1 MKKNIFDMKEGPSD
15 ALYDWAYKL
24 SNKILIE
31 SGVGLCWDD
40 LPDTNSLWEYLY
52 DVSDEQTLF
61 DQVSCA
67 VCDRLYDSD
76 YGNINE
82 TEAFVR
88 SINVLSL
95 KDLK

>member
-1 MKKNIFDMKEGPSD
+1 MKKNIFNMKEGPSD
-15 ALYDWAYKL
+15 ALYNRACKL
-24 SNKILIE
+24 ANEILIK

-67 VCDRLYDSD
+67 VSDRLYDSD

-82 TEAFVR
+82 IETFVR